1 MNRTDRSGR
10 TFREGISV
18 PRWSRG
24 FAGGIRRR
32 SGGSAIEFAILAPL
46 LLIILTGVVELGM
59 AAYQAMQ
66 AQTAVEA
73 GILYAI
79 QNGVTS
85 PTAIGIAV
93 TNATGTPGLTA
104 TPTPLVFC
112 GCPSY
117 TAGVGVV
124 SQGANCTTVCG
135 DGSKP
140 GTYVTVSAALS
151 HSTIMPYLKLP
162 LPATLTASATV
173 RVQ

>member
-1 MNRTDRSGR
+1 MYPPDQSNKMC
-10 TFREGISV
+10 REGIGV
-18 PRWSRG
+18 PRG

-46 LLIILTGVVELGM
+46 LLIMLTGVVELGM

-66 AQTAVEA
+66 VQTAVEA
-73 GILYAI
+73 GVLYAI

-85 PTAIGIAV
+85 PTAIGTAV
-93 TNATGTPGLTA
+93 TSATA
-104 TPTPLVFC
+104 TPGVMATPIPLVFC

-124 SQGANCTTVCG
+124 SQGGNCTTACA
-135 DGSKP
+135 DGSTP
-140 GTYVTVSAALS
+140 GTYVTVNAALP
-151 HSTIMPYLKLP
+151 HTTIMPFLKLP